1 MFNMKKAF
9 ILLLVSVLGGTLT
22 LGAYKLFI
30 EKPEIKYVQEKQNEL
45 KSTAANF
52 VNTPINYA
60 AERTDFTVAAE
71 KTLDAVVH
79 VKNKSVYTPQM
90 TIQDLI
96 YGRAQGHQRIQIG
109 TGSGVI
115 ISPDGYIITNN
126 HVINGAN
133 ELEIVLN
140 NKKTYKAEL
149 IGTDATNDIA
159 LVKIDANDLPYV
171 TFGDSDHLKVGEWV
185 LAVGNPFNLTST
197 VTAGI
202 ISAKGRDLAN
212 NNNKIESYIQTDA
225 VVNPGNSGGALV
237 NNRGELI
244 GINTMITSTTGSYI
258 GYSFAVPSNI
268 AKKVVDDILEYG
280 NVQRAFIGINYKE
293 LNGENYL
300 DYNVNEP
307 EGVIV
312 TNVLSDSGAEKAGL
326 KIDDVI
332 VKANDIKIATFADLN
347 GFLNTKRPDDVVDFT
362 IIRNGNEKVIP
373 VKLYKNI
380 STTVNRLGLNL
391 EDLKPSE
398 LKKFNLKRGVKIK
411 DIFNE
416 ELKSIGLKKGQ
427 VILSINGEK
436 INNVEDVNTIMN
448 LVNIN
453 RKLLLEVLTQ
463 DGVTERYIFN

>member
-1 MFNMKKAF
+1 MKKYF
-9 ILLLVSVLGGTLT
+9 TLLLVSALGGVLT

-30 EKPEIKYVQEKQNEL
+30 EKPQIAYEYQEQNEGL
-45 KSTAANF
+45 QNVQTNF
-52 VNTPINYA
+52 VNAPKNFA
-60 AERTDFTVAAE
+60 AEITDFTSASE

-79 VKNKSVYTPQM
+79 VKNRSIYTSQLTM
-90 TIQDLI
+90 QDLI
-96 YGRAQGHQRIQIG
+96 YGRNQGRPRVQIG

-140 NKKTYKAEL
+140 NKKTYPAEL

-159 LVKIDANDLPYV
+159 LVKIDARDLPYV
-171 TFGDSDHLKVGEWV
+171 TFGDSDSVKVGEWV

-202 ISAKGRDLAN
+202 VSAKGRDLAN

-237 NNRGELI
+237 NTRGELI

-280 NVQRAFIGINYKE
+280 NVQRAFIGINYRE
-293 LNGENYL
+293 LNGENYK
-300 DYNVNEP
+300 DFNVSET

-312 TNVLSDSGAEKAGL
+312 TNVLAESGAQKAG
-326 KIDDVI
+326 IEVNDI
-332 VKANDIKIATFADLN
+332 IIKANNVKIGTFADLN
-347 GFLNTKRPDDVVDFT
+347 GFLNTKRPNDVVDFT
-362 IIRNGNEKVIP
+362 IIRNGNEKILP
-373 VKLYKNI
+373 VTLHKNV
-380 STTVNRLGLNL
+380 STTVNQLGLNL
-391 EDLKPSE
+391 EDLSPSDLKKYKLNNGVKISDVLNSE
-398 LKKFNLKRGVKIK
+398 LKRF
-411 DIFNE
+411 
-416 ELKSIGLKKGQ
+416 GLKKGQ
-427 VILSINGEK
+427 VVVSINGQSVA
-436 INNVEDVNTIMN
+436 NVNDVNDIMASLN
-448 LVNIN
+448 TNS
-453 RKLLLEVLTQ
+453 RLLLEVMTEE
-463 DGVTERYIFN
+463 GVTERYIFN

>member
-1 MFNMKKAF
+1 MKKYF
-9 ILLLVSVLGGTLT
+9 TLLLVSALGGVLT

-30 EKPEIKYVQEKQNEL
+30 EKPQIAYEHQNQNEGL
-45 KSTAANF
+45 QNVQTNF
-52 VNTPINYA
+52 INAPKNFA
-60 AERTDFTVAAE
+60 AEITDFTSASE

-79 VKNKSVYTPQM
+79 VKNRSIYTSQLTM
-90 TIQDLI
+90 QDLI
-96 YGRAQGHQRIQIG
+96 YGRNQGRPRVQIG

-140 NKKTYKAEL
+140 NKKTYPAEL

-159 LVKIDANDLPYV
+159 LVKIDARDLPYV
-171 TFGDSDHLKVGEWV
+171 TFGDSDSVKVGEWV

-202 ISAKGRDLAN
+202 VSAKGRDLAN

-237 NNRGELI
+237 NTRGELI

-280 NVQRAFIGINYKE
+280 NVQRAFIGINYRE
-293 LNGENYL
+293 LNGENYK
-300 DYNVNEP
+300 DFNVSET

-312 TNVLSDSGAEKAGL
+312 TNVLAESGAQKAG
-326 KIDDVI
+326 IEVNDI
-332 VKANDIKIATFADLN
+332 IIKANNVKIGTFADLN
-347 GFLNTKRPDDVVDFT
+347 GFLNTKRPNDVVDFT
-362 IIRNGNEKVIP
+362 IIRNGNEKILP
-373 VKLYKNI
+373 VTLHKNV
-380 STTVNRLGLNL
+380 STTVNQLGLNL
-391 EDLKPSE
+391 EDLSPSDLKKYKLNKGVKISDVLNSE
-398 LKKFNLKRGVKIK
+398 LKRF
-411 DIFNE
+411 
-416 ELKSIGLKKGQ
+416 GLKKGQ
-427 VILSINGEK
+427 VVVSINGQSVA
-436 INNVEDVNTIMN
+436 NVNDVNDIMASLKTN
-448 LVNIN
+448 S
-453 RKLLLEVLTQ
+453 RLLLEVMTEE
-463 DGVTERYIFN
+463 GVTERYIFN